1 MSLGIIQIEDS
12 SILDIELIST
22 WLQFVT
28 RETERE
34 TKFSALVLRRFLE
47 NRLPYDS
54 IDKTA
59 DIDFYYSVIRFE
71 TNNMQLYTLESVGH
85 RHASGISDR

>member
-1 MSLGIIQIEDS
+1 MSLGIIQIADS

-34 TKFSALVLRRFLE
+34 TKFSALVLLRFLE
-47 NRLPYDS
+47 NSLPYDS

-59 DIDFYYSVIRFE
+59 DIDFYYSVE